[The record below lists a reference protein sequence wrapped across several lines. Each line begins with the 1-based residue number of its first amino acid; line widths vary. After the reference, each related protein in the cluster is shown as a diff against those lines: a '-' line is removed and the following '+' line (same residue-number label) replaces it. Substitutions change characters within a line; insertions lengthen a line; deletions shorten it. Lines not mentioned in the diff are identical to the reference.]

1 MTDGI
6 TVDSTASLNRSLTQ
20 LLINNELPGQP
31 VTRFI
36 VGLCEQCPKIIEL
49 RFRTYLPTANLNE
62 RLKGKET
69 IPPDLLT
76 AAKETAI
83 KAHISLW
90 DALACNIIRNGVELP
105 GDLLAEIL
113 AHPHGDW
120 ERSFV
125 LRRQEVLDGGISSL
139 IANIHTTEGLAL
151 CSQVRTLDGHAEHI
165 PMLDF
170 ACARTDANLATIS
183 AMLEAIGQ
191 RGVVVYSGNSYH
203 FVGATLLSNDEWVR
217 FMGRALLLAPFVDG
231 RFIAH
236 RLLDGECCL
245 RVFAQSKAPQTP
257 LIESCI
263 FRSG

>member
-1 MTDGI
+1 ML
-6 TVDSTASLNRSLTQ
+6 DSSAEVNRGVAQFLSDA
-20 LLINNELPGQP
+20 ELPGQP
-31 VTRFI
+31 VIRF
-36 VGLCEQCPKIIEL
+36 VTGLCELCPKISEL
-49 RFRTYLPTANLNE
+49 RFRTYLPSANLSE

-69 IPPDLLT
+69 IPPDLLA

-83 KAHISLW
+83 TAHISLW
-90 DALACNIIRNGVELP
+90 DALACNMIRNGMELP
-105 GDLLAEIL
+105 RDVLAEIL

-120 ERSFV
+120 ERSFI
-125 LRRQEVLDGGISSL
+125 LRRQEILDGGISSL
-139 IANIHTTEGLAL
+139 IPNIHATEGLAL
-151 CSQVRTLDGHAEHI
+151 CSQVRTLDGHSAHI

-170 ACARTDANLATIS
+170 ACARTDSNLATIS

-217 FMGRALLLAPFVDG
+217 FMGRALLLAPFVDA

-257 LIESCI
+257 LIESSI
-263 FRSG
+263 LRPG